1 MKYIIL
7 IYSKE
12 GVWKPEEYRTAL
24 EESIQVC
31 HDLSEKGQYLHAS
44 PLQPASTAVR
54 VEVREGKATVT
65 DGPYAETTEILAG
78 YFLIDVE
85 SMQEAIEVA
94 KRIPGATRGIAEIRP
109 LVELTTLPHAG
120 I

>member
-12 GVWKPEEYRTAL
+12 GAWPPEEHRAAI
-24 EESIQVC
+24 EESIQLC
-31 HDLSEKGQYLHAS
+31 HELSAKGQYLHAS
-44 PLQPASTAVR
+44 PLQPASTAVQVR
-54 VEVREGKATVT
+54 VREGKATVT

-78 YFLIDVE
+78 YFLVDVTSAE
-85 SMQEAIEVA
+85 EALAIA
-94 KRIPGATRGIAEIRP
+94 KRIPGATRGTAEIRP
-109 LVELTTLPHAG
+109 LMELSTLPQAG